1 MKKLGKDVLWL
12 TLTVLILVVANEFLG
27 FEHVATGVLAVLIV
41 DFMVK
46 DKK

>member
-1 MKKLGKDVLWL
+1 MKKLNKEFLWITLAVLA
-12 TLTVLILVVANEFLG
+12 LVIAKEFLG
-27 FEHVATGVLAVLIV
+27 FEHVATGLLAVLMV